1 MQEWSGDSRVTTRVG
16 AEMISAAR
24 ATLMLALIATA
35 TGPVVPAEAAWLD
48 RVSVEKA
55 VVRGEAAK
63 TDARQTTVTVE
74 RGDTLRKIMARAGV
88 LSSEAARA
96 LEAMQ
101 DLVDPKRLQIG
112 DSVVL
117 TLSGTASQIRL
128 FALHVDFR
136 PDVSLTLVR
145 GQDGT
150 FHAATGIKGR
160 PSMVVETINGKVA
173 KSVRASLVQAGVPTS
188 LVDEVVKALDY
199 DPGLPKRIKSG
210 AEFQVIYERLGG
222 TTGPKPGD
230 RLRLRYAEF
239 TLGTSPHRF
248 YHYTPPTAEPKVV
261 DETSRSLA
269 ALKFIA
275 PLDETKI
282 NSPFGMRLHPVL
294 RKMKMHRGV
303 DFPAPRG
310 TPVYAA
316 ADGVVEDMG
325 WRGNYG
331 NYVRIAHDAR
341 HATAYAHLDSFASE
355 VSEGERVTQG
365 QVIGFVGRTGLASG
379 NHLYWEVLV
388 DNKHVDPMM
397 TGAAAAES
405 GRKLEIMKS
414 AVQKTAAQKARVV
427 EKTRAKAISTR

>member
-1 MQEWSGDSRVTTRVG
+1 
-16 AEMISAAR
+16 MISAAR

-48 RVSVEKA
+48 WVSGEKA
-55 VVRGEAAK
+55 VIRGEAAK

-74 RGDTLRKIMARAGV
+74 RGDTLGKIMARAGV

-117 TLSGTASQIRL
+117 TLNGTGSQIRL

-145 GQDGT
+145 GQDGS
-150 FHAATGIKGR
+150 FHAATGLKGR
-160 PSMVVETINGKVA
+160 PSMVVETVNGKVT
-173 KSVRASLVQAGVPTS
+173 KSVRASLVQAGVPTL

-210 AEFQVIYERLGG
+210 AEFQVIYERLGAAS
-222 TTGPKPGD
+222 GPKPGD

-239 TLGTSPHRF
+239 TLGSTNPHRF
-248 YHYTPPTAEPKVV
+248 YHYTPPSAEPKVL
-261 DETSRSLA
+261 DEASRSLA

-303 DFPAPRG
+303 DFPAPKG

-316 ADGVVEDMG
+316 ADGVIEDMG

-341 HATAYAHLDSFASE
+341 HATAYAHLDGFAPE
-355 VSEGERVTQG
+355 VSEGDRVTQG
-365 QVIGFVGRTGLASG
+365 QVIGYVGRSGLATG

-388 DNKHVDPMM
+388 DNKHVDPLK
-397 TGAAAAES
+397 TRAVAAET
-405 GRKLEIMKS
+405 GQPLEIMKS
-414 AVQKTAAQKARVV
+414 AAAKSRPVG
-427 EKTRAKAISTR
+427 KSRAKIVSTR

>member
-1 MQEWSGDSRVTTRVG
+1 M
-16 AEMISAAR
+16 R
-24 ATLMLALIATA
+24 ATLLLALIATA
-35 TGPVVPAEAAWLD
+35 AGTVEPAQAAWLD
-48 RVSVEKA
+48 WVSGEKA
-55 VVRGEAAK
+55 VIRGEGAK
-63 TDARQTTVTVE
+63 TEPGARQTNVTVE
-74 RGDTLRKIMARAGV
+74 RGDTLGKIMARAGV
-88 LSSEAARA
+88 LSAEAARA

-117 TLSGTASQIRL
+117 TLSGTGSQIRL

-150 FHAATGIKGR
+150 FHAATGAKGR
-160 PSMVVETINGKVA
+160 PSMVVETVNGKVA
-173 KSVRASLVQAGVPTS
+173 KSVRASLVQAGVPS
-188 LVDEVVKALDY
+188 QLVDEVVKALDY

-210 AEFQVIYERLGG
+210 AEFQVIYERLGA
-222 TTGPKPGD
+222 TSGPKPGD

-239 TLGTSPHRF
+239 TLGSTNPHRF
-248 YHYTPPTAEPKVV
+248 YHYTPPSAEPKVA
-261 DETSRSLA
+261 DEATRSLA

-303 DFPAPRG
+303 DFPAPKG
-310 TPVYAA
+310 TPVYAS

-331 NYVRIAHDAR
+331 NYVRIAHDSR
-341 HATAYAHLDSFASE
+341 LATAYAHLDSFASE
-355 VSEGERVTQG
+355 VSEGERVKQG

-388 DNKHVDPMM
+388 DNKHVDPMK
-397 TGAAAAES
+397 TRAVAAET
-405 GRKLEIMKS
+405 GQPLEILKS
-414 AVQKTAAQKARVV
+414 PAQKSRFV
-427 EKTRAKAISTR
+427 EKTRAKTVSSR

>member
-1 MQEWSGDSRVTTRVG
+1 M
-16 AEMISAAR
+16 R
-24 ATLMLALIATA
+24 ATLLLALIATA
-35 TGPVVPAEAAWLD
+35 AGTVEPAQAAWLD
-48 RVSVEKA
+48 WVSGEKA
-55 VVRGEAAK
+55 VIRGEGAK
-63 TDARQTTVTVE
+63 TEPGARQTNVTVE
-74 RGDTLRKIMARAGV
+74 RGDTLGKIMARAGV
-88 LSSEAARA
+88 LSAEAARA

-117 TLSGTASQIRL
+117 TLSGTGSQIRL

-150 FHAATGIKGR
+150 FHAATGAKGR
-160 PSMVVETINGKVA
+160 PSMVVETVNGKVA
-173 KSVRASLVQAGVPTS
+173 KSVRASLVQAGVPS
-188 LVDEVVKALDY
+188 QLVDEVVKALDY
-199 DPGLPKRIKSG
+199 EPGLPKRIKSG
-210 AEFQVIYERLGG
+210 AEVQVIYERLGAAS
-222 TTGPKPGD
+222 GPKPGD

-239 TLGTSPHRF
+239 TLGSTNPHRF
-248 YHYTPPTAEPKVV
+248 YHYTPPSAEPKVA
-261 DETSRSLA
+261 DEATRSLA

-303 DFPAPRG
+303 DFPAPKG
-310 TPVYAA
+310 TPVYAS

-331 NYVRIAHDAR
+331 NYVRIAHDSR
-341 HATAYAHLDSFASE
+341 LATAYAHLDSFASE
-355 VSEGERVTQG
+355 VSEGERVKQG

-388 DNKHVDPMM
+388 DNKHVDPM
-397 TGAAAAES
+397 
-405 GRKLEIMKS
+405 
-414 AVQKTAAQKARVV
+414 
-427 EKTRAKAISTR
+427 KTRAVAAETGQPLEILKSPAQKSRFVENTRAKTVSSR

>member
-1 MQEWSGDSRVTTRVG
+1 
-16 AEMISAAR
+16 MISAAR
-24 ATLMLALIATA
+24 ATMLLALIATA
-35 TGPVVPAEAAWLD
+35 TAPVGPAQGAWLD
-48 RVSVEKA
+48 WVSGDKA
-55 VVRGEAAK
+55 VIRGEGAK
-63 TDARQTTVTVE
+63 AEAGARQTAVTVE
-74 RGDTLRKIMARAGV
+74 RGDTLGKIMARAGV

-117 TLSGTASQIRL
+117 TLNGTGSQIRL

-136 PDVSLTLVR
+136 PDLSLTLVR
-145 GQDGT
+145 GQDGA
-150 FHAATGIKGR
+150 FHAATGVKGR
-160 PSMVVETINGKVA
+160 PSMVVETVNGKVA
-173 KSVRASLVQAGVPTS
+173 KSVRASLLQAGVPST
-188 LVDEVVKALDY
+188 LADEVVKALDY

-210 AEFQVIYERLGG
+210 AEFQVIYERLGAA
-222 TTGPKPGD
+222 TGPKPGD

-239 TLGTSPHRF
+239 NLGKDPHRF
-248 YHYTPPTAEPKVV
+248 YHYTPPTAEPKVY

-269 ALKFIA
+269 SLKFIA

-303 DFPAPRG
+303 DFPAPKG
-310 TPVYAA
+310 TPIYAA

-331 NYVRIAHDAR
+331 NYIRIAHDAR
-341 HATAYAHLDSFASE
+341 HATAYGHLDSFASE

-365 QVIGFVGRTGLASG
+365 QVIGFVGRSGLSTG

-388 DNKHVDPMM
+388 DNKHVDPMK
-397 TGAAAAES
+397 TRAVAAET
-405 GRKLEIMKS
+405 GQALEVMKS
-414 AVQKTAAQKARVV
+414 AVQKSAVQKSRFDG
-427 EKTRAKAISTR
+427 KTRGKAVSTR

>member
-1 MQEWSGDSRVTTRVG
+1 M
-16 AEMISAAR
+16 R
-24 ATLMLALIATA
+24 ATLVLALIATA
-35 TGPVVPAEAAWLD
+35 AGTVGPAQGAWLD
-48 RVSVEKA
+48 WVSGEKA

-63 TDARQTTVTVE
+63 SDAGARQTTVTVE
-74 RGDTLRKIMARAGV
+74 RGDTLGKIMARAGV

-117 TLSGTASQIRL
+117 TLSGTDSQIRL

-150 FHAATGIKGR
+150 FHAATGVKGR
-160 PSMVVETINGKVA
+160 PSMVVETVNGKVA
-173 KSVRASLVQAGVPTS
+173 KSVRASLVQAGVPS
-188 LVDEVVKALDY
+188 KLVDEVVKALDY

-210 AEFQVIYERLGG
+210 AQFQVIYERLGAAS
-222 TTGPKPGD
+222 GPKPGD

-239 TLGTSPHRF
+239 TLGTNPHRF

-261 DETSRSLA
+261 VDETARSLA

-303 DFPAPRG
+303 DFPAPKG

-316 ADGVVEDMG
+316 ADGVIEDMG

-331 NYVRIAHDAR
+331 KYLRIAHDAR
-341 HATAYAHLDSFASE
+341 HATAYAHLDGFAPE
-355 VSEGERVTQG
+355 VSEGDRVTQG
-365 QVIGFVGRTGLASG
+365 QVIGYVGRSGLATG

-388 DNKHVDPMM
+388 DNKHVDPMK
-397 TGAAAAES
+397 TRAVAAET
-405 GRKLEIMKS
+405 GQPLEIVKS
-414 AVQKTAAQKARVV
+414 AVRKSRPVGKS
-427 EKTRAKAISTR
+427 RAKTVASR

>member
-1 MQEWSGDSRVTTRVG
+1 M
-16 AEMISAAR
+16 R
-24 ATLMLALIATA
+24 ATLLLALIATA
-35 TGPVVPAEAAWLD
+35 AGTVEPAQAAWLD
-48 RVSVEKA
+48 WVSGEKA
-55 VVRGEAAK
+55 VIRGEGAK
-63 TDARQTTVTVE
+63 TEPGARQTNVTVE
-74 RGDTLRKIMARAGV
+74 RGDTLGKIMARAGV
-88 LSSEAARA
+88 LSAEAARA

-117 TLSGTASQIRL
+117 TLSGTGSQIRL

-150 FHAATGIKGR
+150 FHAATGAKGR
-160 PSMVVETINGKVA
+160 PSMVVETVNGKVA
-173 KSVRASLVQAGVPTS
+173 KSVRASLVQAGVPS
-188 LVDEVVKALDY
+188 QLVDEVVKALDY

-210 AEFQVIYERLGG
+210 AEFQVIYERLGAAS
-222 TTGPKPGD
+222 GPKPGD

-239 TLGTSPHRF
+239 TLGSTNPHRF
-248 YHYTPPTAEPKVV
+248 YHYTPPSAEPKVA
-261 DETSRSLA
+261 DEATRSLA

-303 DFPAPRG
+303 DFPAPKG
-310 TPVYAA
+310 TPVYAS

-331 NYVRIAHDAR
+331 NYVRIAHDSR
-341 HATAYAHLDSFASE
+341 LATAYAHLDSFASE
-355 VSEGERVTQG
+355 VSEGERVKQG

-388 DNKHVDPMM
+388 DNKHVDPMK
-397 TGAAAAES
+397 TRAVAAET
-405 GRKLEIMKS
+405 GQPLEILKS
-414 AVQKTAAQKARVV
+414 PAQKSRFVG
-427 EKTRAKAISTR
+427 KTRAKTVSSR

>member
-1 MQEWSGDSRVTTRVG
+1 
-16 AEMISAAR
+16 MI
-24 ATLMLALIATA
+24 
-35 TGPVVPAEAAWLD
+35 
-48 RVSVEKA
+48 
-55 VVRGEAAK
+55 RGEAAK
-63 TDARQTTVTVE
+63 SDPGARQTNVTVE
-74 RGDTLRKIMARAGV
+74 RGDTLGKIMARAGV
-88 LSSEAARA
+88 LSAEAARA

-101 DLVDPKRLQIG
+101 DLIDPKRLQIG

-117 TLSGTASQIRL
+117 TLSGTGSQIRL

-150 FHAATGIKGR
+150 FHAATGAKGR
-160 PSMVVETINGKVA
+160 PSMVVETVNGKVA
-173 KSVRASLVQAGVPTS
+173 KSVRASLVQAGVPS
-188 LVDEVVKALDY
+188 QLVDEVVKALDY

-210 AEFQVIYERLGG
+210 ADFQVIYERLGAAS
-222 TTGPKPGD
+222 GPKPGD

-239 TLGTSPHRF
+239 TLGTNPHRF

-261 DETSRSLA
+261 TDETTRSLA

-275 PLDETKI
+275 PLDDTKI

-303 DFPAPRG
+303 DFPAPKG
-310 TPVYAA
+310 TPVYAS
-316 ADGVVEDMG
+316 ADGVIEDMG

-365 QVIGFVGRTGLASG
+365 QVIGYVGRTGLASG

-388 DNKHVDPMM
+388 DNKHVDPMK
-397 TGAAAAES
+397 TRAVAAET
-405 GRKLEIMKS
+405 GQALEIMKS
-414 AVQKTAAQKARVV
+414 PAQKSRFVG
-427 EKTRAKAISTR
+427 KTRAKTVASR

>member
-1 MQEWSGDSRVTTRVG
+1 M
-16 AEMISAAR
+16 R
-24 ATLMLALIATA
+24 ATLLLALIATA
-35 TGPVVPAEAAWLD
+35 AGTVEPAQGAWLD
-48 RVSVEKA
+48 WVSGEKA
-55 VVRGEAAK
+55 VIRGEAAK
-63 TDARQTTVTVE
+63 SEPGARQTNVTVE
-74 RGDTLRKIMARAGV
+74 RGDTLGKIMARAGV
-88 LSSEAARA
+88 LSAEAARA

-117 TLSGTASQIRL
+117 TLSGTGSQIRL

-150 FHAATGIKGR
+150 FHAATGAKGR
-160 PSMVVETINGKVA
+160 PSMVVETVNGKVA
-173 KSVRASLVQAGVPTS
+173 KSVRASLVQAGVPS
-188 LVDEVVKALDY
+188 QLVDEVVKALDY

-210 AEFQVIYERLGG
+210 AEFQVIYERLGAAS
-222 TTGPKPGD
+222 GPKPGD

-239 TLGTSPHRF
+239 TLGSTNPHRF
-248 YHYTPPTAEPKVV
+248 YHYTPPSAEPKVA
-261 DETSRSLA
+261 DEATRSLA

-275 PLDETKI
+275 PLDDTKI

-303 DFPAPRG
+303 DFPAPKG
-310 TPVYAA
+310 TPVYAS
-316 ADGVVEDMG
+316 ADGVIEDMG

-365 QVIGFVGRTGLASG
+365 QVIGYVGRTGLASG

-388 DNKHVDPMM
+388 DNKHVDPMK
-397 TGAAAAES
+397 TRAVAAET
-405 GRKLEIMKS
+405 GQALEIMKS
-414 AVQKTAAQKARVV
+414 PAQKSRFVG
-427 EKTRAKAISTR
+427 KTRAKTVASR

>member
-1 MQEWSGDSRVTTRVG
+1 M
-16 AEMISAAR
+16 R
-24 ATLMLALIATA
+24 ATLLLALIATA
-35 TGPVVPAEAAWLD
+35 AGTVGPAQGAWLD
-48 RVSVEKA
+48 WVSGEKA
-55 VVRGEAAK
+55 VIRGEAAK
-63 TDARQTTVTVE
+63 GEAGGRQTNVTVE
-74 RGDTLRKIMARAGV
+74 RGDTLGKIMARAGV
-88 LSSEAARA
+88 LSTEAARA

-117 TLSGTASQIRL
+117 TLSGTGSQIRL

-150 FHAATGIKGR
+150 FHAATGAKGR
-160 PSMVVETINGKVA
+160 PSMVVETVNGKVA
-173 KSVRASLVQAGVPTS
+173 KSVRASLVQAGVPS
-188 LVDEVVKALDY
+188 QLVDEVVKALDY

-210 AEFQVIYERLGG
+210 AEFQVIYERLGAAS
-222 TTGPKPGD
+222 GPKPGD

-239 TLGTSPHRF
+239 TLGSNPNPHRF

-261 DETSRSLA
+261 ADETTRSLA

-282 NSPFGMRLHPVL
+282 NSPYGMRLHPVL

-303 DFPAPRG
+303 DFPAPKG
-310 TPVYAA
+310 TPVFAV
-316 ADGVVEDMG
+316 ADGVIEDMG

-331 NYVRIAHDAR
+331 NYVRIGHDAR

-355 VSEGERVTQG
+355 VSEGDRVTQG
-365 QVIGFVGRTGLASG
+365 QVIGFVGRSGLATG

-388 DNKHVDPMM
+388 DNKHVDPMK
-397 TGAAAAES
+397 TQAVAAET
-405 GRKLEIMKS
+405 GQPLEIMKS
-414 AVQKTAAQKARVV
+414 AQKSRFVG
-427 EKTRAKAISTR
+427 KTRAKTVSSR

>member
-1 MQEWSGDSRVTTRVG
+1 
-16 AEMISAAR
+16 MISSMR
-24 ATLMLALIATA
+24 ATLLLALIATA
-35 TGPVVPAEAAWLD
+35 AGTVEPAQAAWLD
-48 RVSVEKA
+48 WVSGEKA
-55 VVRGEAAK
+55 VIRGEGAK
-63 TDARQTTVTVE
+63 TEPGARQTNVTVE
-74 RGDTLRKIMARAGV
+74 RGDTLGKIMARAGV
-88 LSSEAARA
+88 LSAEAARA

-117 TLSGTASQIRL
+117 TLSGTGSQIRL

-150 FHAATGIKGR
+150 FHAATGAKGR
-160 PSMVVETINGKVA
+160 PSMVVETVNGKVA
-173 KSVRASLVQAGVPTS
+173 KSVRASLVQAGVPS
-188 LVDEVVKALDY
+188 QLVDEVVKALDY

-210 AEFQVIYERLGG
+210 AEFQVIYERLGAAS
-222 TTGPKPGD
+222 GPKPGD

-239 TLGTSPHRF
+239 TLGSTNPHRF
-248 YHYTPPTAEPKVV
+248 YHYTPPSAEPKVA
-261 DETSRSLA
+261 DEATRSLA

-303 DFPAPRG
+303 DFPAPKG
-310 TPVYAA
+310 TPVYAS

-331 NYVRIAHDAR
+331 NYVRIAHDSR
-341 HATAYAHLDSFASE
+341 LATAYAHLDSFASE
-355 VSEGERVTQG
+355 VSEGERVKQG

-388 DNKHVDPMM
+388 DNKHVDPMK
-397 TGAAAAES
+397 TRAVAAET
-405 GRKLEIMKS
+405 GQPLEILKS
-414 AVQKTAAQKARVV
+414 PAQKSRFV
-427 EKTRAKAISTR
+427 EKTRAKTVSSR